1 MSSTYVGM
9 AIWIIA
15 ALVAISTRR
24 AWVRASVIVMMATW
38 SLVFSSVG
46 VGMIHRTIE
55 YPRSLVEDLTRTR
68 ADVWTDCGLD
78 PLP

>member
-24 AWVRASVIVMMATW
+24 AWVRASVIVMMATGLFNSTF
-38 SLVFSSVG
+38 SLLVRSPYA
-46 VGMIHRTIE
+46 RD
-55 YPRSLVEDLTRTR
+55 RSLACR
-68 ADVWTDCGLD
+68 
-78 PLP
+78 